1 MIDKG
6 HESPSISTSIVSNGM
21 GPFAIAMTRKSERLA
36 TALYLVTNFLPDN
49 EPLKARLRT
58 LALELVRTAMLVK
71 YGTTSDEVGAPES
84 LRGII
89 AETLG
94 LLELAFINGLVS
106 EMNFSILKREYVVF
120 RDAVEI
126 KKASRESRTDTV
138 LSESFFGTSLMGR
151 QRASDEVSRTVTN
164 GTTENGSTE
173 SSQGHSIGHHKGH
186 DIIKDTVKDIKMSDR
201 KTEQKND
208 VPKNNLNQVRA
219 QYNTTQQKITLSPS
233 NKISSVQIESRHT
246 RILKLVKDKRDISI
260 KDIIEHFP
268 EISEKT
274 IQRDLVAFTESGVL
288 KKSGDRR
295 WSRYSIA

>member
-6 HESPSISTSIVSNGM
+6 HEPSSISTSIISNGM

-58 LALELVRTAMLVK
+58 LALDLVRTAMLVK

-151 QRASDEVSRTVTN
+151 QRTSDEILRTATN
-164 GTTENGSTE
+164 GANENSSTE

-208 VPKNNLNQVRA
+208 VPKNNIKQVLP
-219 QYNTTQQKITLSPS
+219 QHSIQQKIASSIS
-233 NKISSVQIESRHT
+233 NKISNVQIEARHT
-246 RILKLVKDKRDISI
+246 RILKLIKDKRDISI

-288 KKSGDRR
+288 KKAGDRR

>member
-6 HESPSISTSIVSNGM
+6 HESPSIATSLVSNGM
-21 GPFAIAMTRKSERLA
+21 GPFALAMTRKSERLA

-151 QRASDEVSRTVTN
+151 QRTSDEILRTATN
-164 GTTENGSTE
+164 GATENSSAE

-208 VPKNNLNQVRA
+208 VLKNNLKHVRP
-219 QYNTTQQKITLSPS
+219 QYSIQQKIASITS
-233 NKISSVQIESRHT
+233 NKISSVQIEARHT
-246 RILKLVKDKRDISI
+246 RILKLIKGKRDISI

>member
-6 HESPSISTSIVSNGM
+6 HESPSISTSVVSNGM
-21 GPFAIAMTRKSERLA
+21 GPFALAMTRKSERLA

-58 LALELVRTAMLVK
+58 LALDLVRTAMLVK

-151 QRASDEVSRTVTN
+151 QRTSDEVLRTATN
-164 GTTENGSTE
+164 GATENNSIE
-173 SSQGHSIGHHKGH
+173 SFQGHSIGHHKGH

-208 VPKNNLNQVRA
+208 VLKNNLKQARA
-219 QYNTTQQKITLSPS
+219 QYSIQQKIASVTS
-233 NKISSVQIESRHT
+233 NKISSVQIEARHT
-246 RILKLVKDKRDISI
+246 RILKLIKDKRDISI

-288 KKSGDRR
+288 KKAGDRR